1 MDGPMSFDTFWT
13 WLLRHHNCILRAGT
27 EDAVLYDDDDLHWHF
42 AQEDASTW
50 VVQLFR
56 GKQLAGELFVEP
68 ERVSYV
74 QVAPAE
80 EEVSFELVQED
91 EHGAYAAYLFVL
103 SHGFEDDDRPEKAR
117 VH

>member
-1 MDGPMSFDTFWT
+1 MDGPMSFEAFWN

-27 EDAVLYDDDDLHWHF
+27 EDAVFYDDEDIHWHF

-50 VVQLFR
+50 VVQLYR
-56 GKQLAGELFVEP
+56 GKRVVGELFIEP

-74 QVAPAE
+74 QAVPGE

-91 EHGAYAAYLFVL
+91 EREAVVVYLFVL
-103 SHGFEDDDRPEKAR
+103 SHGMDQEDSPERAK